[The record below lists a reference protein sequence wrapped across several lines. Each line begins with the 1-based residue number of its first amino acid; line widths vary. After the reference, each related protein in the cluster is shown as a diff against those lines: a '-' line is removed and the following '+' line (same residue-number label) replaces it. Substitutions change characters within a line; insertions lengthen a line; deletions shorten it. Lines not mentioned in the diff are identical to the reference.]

1 LRSNRLARRGT
12 IAGVLVLACLGTTPA
27 WAQDGNTDVDRD
39 DQIVLTGSLTVGADQ
54 NVDTALIFNG
64 PATIDGTVRED
75 LVVFNGDTEISGTV
89 EGDVVVLN
97 GSVAVRSGAEVGGD
111 LVTSSTPDVED
122 GATVRGSR
130 RSVTTNIDWDITWFA
145 GRFLW
150 WLGYTVSVLIL
161 GMLLLAF
168 APGLDGAILE
178 GIRGRLGAT
187 IGWGVALFFLIPI
200 AAGILLVTVVG
211 TPLGLFVLLGLALL
225 YTVGYT
231 ASVIGLGRLLMS
243 SSSRYVA
250 FLVAWLILRGL
261 ALIPVVGGLVWL
273 AAAAWGLGLLAVAI
287 RGPRAERSAMAPPP
301 PPPMPVA
308 AG

>member
-1 LRSNRLARRGT
+1 
-12 IAGVLVLACLGTTPA
+12 
-27 WAQDGNTDVDRD
+27 
-39 DQIVLTGSLTVGADQ
+39 
-54 NVDTALIFNG
+54 
-64 PATIDGTVRED
+64 
-75 LVVFNGDTEISGTV
+75 
-89 EGDVVVLN
+89 
-97 GSVAVRSGAEVGGD
+97 
-111 LVTSSTPDVED
+111 
-122 GATVRGSR
+122 
-130 RSVTTNIDWDITWFA
+130 VTTNIDWDITWFA